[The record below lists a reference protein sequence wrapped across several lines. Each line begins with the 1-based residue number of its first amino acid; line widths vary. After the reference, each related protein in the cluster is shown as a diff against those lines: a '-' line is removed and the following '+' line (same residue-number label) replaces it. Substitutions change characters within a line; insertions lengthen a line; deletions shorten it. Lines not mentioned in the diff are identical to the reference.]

1 MAQVILTDRND
12 CRLCKEQDYLFQT
25 DKYGYNLSKMM
36 SCNVLLL
43 QFNVSLIQIHHYL
56 NELNTGMGINQC

>member
-56 NELNTGMGINQC
+56 NELNTCIGIN